1 MTLDAERR
9 SGLTVGL
16 VDPSQ
21 LVTAMEIAGLDVTPL
36 DEGSPFRTRAG
47 DTAIM
52 RRKHMAMWFVLRA
65 TYFLEGVRPPDR
77 VSYNVADKAGM
88 ADTAGIDGTVGVDST
103 TGVTHGAGKVDT
115 ADTVVAA
122 DVIIVGAGP
131 IGLKLAAALR
141 LRGIQKVQILE
152 QGSSVAPVVR
162 KWYDGAIMHSLP
174 YLITVAG
181 IPTLHHGRCDAGN
194 TPGWGKCSGAAY

>member
-9 SGLTVGL
+9 RGLTMGV

-36 DEGSPFRTRAG
+36 DEGSAFRTRAG

-52 RRKHMAMWFVLRA
+52 RRKHMEMWFVLRA
-65 TYFLEGVRPPDR
+65 SYFLEGVRPPDP
-77 VSYNVADKAGM
+77 VSYNMAG
-88 ADTAGIDGTVGVDST
+88 TAGVARGDGE
-103 TGVTHGAGKVDT
+103 VDT
-115 ADTVVAA
+115 ADPVVAT

-141 LRGIQKVQILE
+141 LRGIQKVLILE

-162 KWYDGAIMHSLP
+162 KW
-174 YLITVAG
+174 
-181 IPTLHHGRCDAGN
+181 
-194 TPGWGKCSGAAY
+194 